1 MDEYCTHCESA
12 VSLWMLISL
21 YGSQVLEM
29 GLFYSPVLKA
39 SALLVKEIKLGEYL
53 PIAYESHAHVQCLCP
68 FCAQS
73 CGLEMVQSLGV
84 HNVRP
89 LC

>member
-21 YGSQVLEM
+21 YGSRVLEI

-39 SALLVKEIKLGEYL
+39 SALLVKEIKVGEHL
-53 PIAYESHAHVQCLCP
+53 PIAYESNAHVPCLRP

-73 CGLEMVQSLGV
+73 CALEMVQSLRV
-84 HNVRP
+84 HNIGP
-89 LC
+89 SC